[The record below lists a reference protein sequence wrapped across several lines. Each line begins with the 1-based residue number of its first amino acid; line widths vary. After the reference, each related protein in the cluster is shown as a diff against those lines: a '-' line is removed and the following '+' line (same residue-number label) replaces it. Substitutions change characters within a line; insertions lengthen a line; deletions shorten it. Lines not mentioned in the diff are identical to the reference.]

1 MLPSDKPP
9 AINPPAS
16 PDDLNVGCDHAR
28 DEKFALYGTRLFPY
42 SKELPFKSY
51 FVLDLPS
58 NVLEVSPVSEKSR
71 RWISS
76 SPP

>member
-28 DEKFALYGTRLFPY
+28 DEKFALYGTR
-42 SKELPFKSY
+42 
-51 FVLDLPS
+51 
-58 NVLEVSPVSEKSR
+58 
-71 RWISS
+71 
-76 SPP
+76 